1 MQPGST
7 ALRFGIK
14 PFSKPVSLQ
23 WKPHLGGTV
32 FVKDVNFQNTSFRT
46 VFFGE
51 PETQFQGKIDLRGS
65 TYDRIEPISFWEKLM
80 EGFSPYDRQPFTQLE
95 ETFRQAG
102 NENLANKVYY
112 ERKRRESAQIT
123 IRNPFAWLIDRLHY
137 SLTGYGVQLRCLLV
151 YIAICLLL
159 GTFIFHLKGAVE
171 SKPDIQPPPVISPQ
185 VSPEARSPLHIGDA
199 FRVSLN
205 LFLPVEIPSGAD
217 WKPSTHYTVWFVRFV
232 DFATFLKLAGW
243 ILCHY

>member
-1 MQPGST
+1 
-7 ALRFGIK
+7 
-14 PFSKPVSLQ
+14 
-23 WKPHLGGTV
+23 
-32 FVKDVNFQNTSFRT
+32 
-46 VFFGE
+46 
-51 PETQFQGKIDLRGS
+51 
-65 TYDRIEPISFWEKLM
+65 M

-185 VSPEARSPLHIGDA
+185 ISPEARSPLHIGDA